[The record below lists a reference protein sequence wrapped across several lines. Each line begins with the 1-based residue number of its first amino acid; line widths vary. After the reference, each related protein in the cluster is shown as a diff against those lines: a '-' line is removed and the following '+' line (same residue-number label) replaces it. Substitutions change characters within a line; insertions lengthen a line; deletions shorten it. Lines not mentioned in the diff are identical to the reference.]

1 MTGWPAESATTQR
14 GIAVGRDR
22 DSWYRW
28 LMEQPDR
35 LSRLVTRL
43 GEAVKGWL
51 RRQRHAEPP
60 VAMIGLPP
68 SARGL
73 TGRPT
78 DLALHAEVLAHEWA
92 DVGESYCRKRMR
104 ELGVPEDKIGVR
116 RRELNYRRA
125 AFLPGERDGG
135 GVTPD
140 GINVDS
146 GVLNPELN
154 AEAIGPEASSLW
166 ARSRL
171 RDRIDAVIA
180 HEHEERIA
188 GSHDDAVFLAVG
200 TPLPISNRARRI
212 LEAIADHEARRGR

>member
-1 MTGWPAESATTQR
+1 
-14 GIAVGRDR
+14 
-22 DSWYRW
+22 
-28 LMEQPDR
+28 
-35 LSRLVTRL
+35 
-43 GEAVKGWL
+43 
-51 RRQRHAEPP
+51 
-60 VAMIGLPP
+60 MIGLPP

-78 DLALHAEVLAHEWA
+78 DLALHAEVVAHEWV

-154 AEAIGPEASSLW
+154 AEAIGPEASRLW

-188 GSHDDAVFLAVG
+188 GNHDDAVFLAAE
-200 TPLPISNRARRI
+200 TKLPISNPARRI
-212 LEAIADHEARRGR
+212 LRAIADHEAQRGRWRSAHLLSPSWVSR